1 MKYFAEIV
9 SNIRIFVIKQIFLFE
24 IPYFG
29 KSKYKLLKKP
39 KHMKLMLY
47 MHTDKKLISVFSVIL
62 CHI

>member
-29 KSKYKLLKKP
+29 KSKYKLLKKT
-39 KHMKLMLY
+39 KTYEIDAIYAHR
-47 MHTDKKLISVFSVIL
+47 
-62 CHI
+62 